1 MKAKKCIIWSAFA
14 AILVGVGIWTASTAP
29 KQSKPESHTEP
40 IMSDTEPEPHPT
52 VPLPRLVEYYQE
64 QLDPDI
70 PKITV
75 TARVYGDGYAADLHL
90 PYDGV
95 IRATEKSAELDANQ
109 TWFVN
114 LMNNFWS
121 LPKLHDEYNHYL
133 KSEMTPSHISIRFNE
148 QPTGKIMVRDYGI
161 FDSSGEATSTTL
173 NGASY
178 QKIPIPVQ
186 GELSFD
192 LWEYEG
198 IGSLS
203 TQPAL
208 RGLLIQCEYNEKLVE
223 YFILFQADYP
233 WSGFYTADFSHLTPL
248 EA

>member
-1 MKAKKCIIWSAFA
+1 MKTKKYISLLAFVV
-14 AILVGVGIWTASTAP
+14 ILAGFGIWAVTAAP
-29 KQSKPESHTEP
+29 KQSKPEPHTEP
-40 IMSDTEPEPHPT
+40 IASETEPEPPPT
-52 VPLPRLVEYYQE
+52 VPLSRLVEHYQE

-95 IRATEKSAELDANQ
+95 IRTTEKSAELDANR

-121 LPKLHDEYNHYL
+121 LPKLYDEYNCEL
-133 KSEMTPSHISIRFNE
+133 KPEMTPSHISIQFSE
-148 QPTGKIMVRDYGI
+148 QPAGEITVWDYGI
-161 FDSSGEATSTTL
+161 FDSSGEAVSAAL
-173 NGASY
+173 NDAVY
-178 QKIPIPVQ
+178 QKNPVSAR
-186 GELSFD
+186 GELSLD

-198 IGSLS
+198 IQSLS
-203 TQPAL
+203 SQPAL
-208 RGLLIQCEYNEKLVE
+208 RGLRLQCEYNEKLVE

-233 WSGFYTADFSHLTPL
+233 WSGFYTADFSRLTPL